1 MNITGNKILVTGGG
15 SGIGLA
21 LAERFVAEKNTVI
34 ACGRRADALKAAAE
48 RVPGLVTRQADVSTA
63 AGREGLY
70 RWVAAEHPDTSVLV
84 NNAGIQNWMKVTDA
98 DFMRRAE
105 EEITVNVTA
114 PLHLTALF
122 LELPALKAI
131 VNVTSGLA
139 FVPFTKVPVY
149 SATKAFL
156 HSFTVSL
163 RELVRGRGVEVVE
176 LVPPALNT
184 DLGGKGLHDHA
195 PPVSGFVDAVF
206 AQLAEGKTTATFG
219 FTEALSRAG
228 QDVIEPI
235 FQRMNPPA

>member
-1 MNITGNKILVTGGG
+1 MNISGNKILITGGG

-34 ACGRRADALKAAAE
+34 VCGRRAAALKDASV

-63 AGREGLY
+63 EGREGLY
-70 RWVAAEHPDTSVLV
+70 RWIAAEHPDTTVLV
-84 NNAGIQNWMKVTDA
+84 NNAGIQNWMSVTDA

-114 PLHLTALF
+114 PLHLSTLF
-122 LELPALKAI
+122 LGLPALKTI

-139 FVPFTKVPVY
+139 FVPLTKVPVY
-149 SATKAFL
+149 CATKAFL
-156 HSFTVSL
+156 HSFTLSL
-163 RELVRGRGVEVVE
+163 RELVRARGVEVVE

-184 DLGGKGLHDHA
+184 DLGGKGIHDHA

-206 AQLAEGKTTATFG
+206 AQLAEEKTTATFG

-235 FQRMNPPA
+235 FKRMNQLA